1 MTATL
6 STILLT
12 KIEDET
18 GADVYDDEDDE
29 DDGDDEDDNED
40 SKQTIR
46 KSLAA

>member
-12 KIEDET
+12 KIEDEKD
-18 GADVYDDEDDE
+18 ANVDDDEDDE
-29 DDGDDEDDNED
+29 DDEDDD
-40 SKQTIR
+40 DVSKQTIR